1 MHTHADIDRW
11 SLAYWI
17 AGAGNWHT
25 RWECTSADALLCIL
39 QVTVT
44 LWVALEYYRYAVLCA
59 PTCTYTVSVPANIH
73 MTYLRRV
80 FIQCLA
86 IHVASAVLSWV
97 ITPYYIVV
105 IAMAWNAVTTRKLC
119 AAKKVATRDQE
130 DLNRERY
137 IAKQAAALAASR
149 APVTD
154 TTQQLQHALTVLN
167 AAVSN
172 KGR

>member
-17 AGAGNWHT
+17 AGAGNWYT
-25 RWECTSADALLCIL
+25 QWECTSADALLCVL

-44 LWVALEYYRYAVLCA
+44 VWMAWEYYRYAALCS
-59 PTCTYTVSVPANIH
+59 PSCIYNVSTPAGLH
-73 MTYLRRV
+73 MKYLRRV

-86 IHVASAVLSWV
+86 IHLASAVLSWV
-97 ITPYYIVV
+97 VTPYYIIVG
-105 IAMAWNAVTTRKLC
+105 AMAWNAVTIRKLC
-119 AAKKVATRDQE
+119 VAKQIDSRDQE
-130 DLNRERY
+130 YANRERY
-137 IAKQAAALAASR
+137 IAKQAAILAASR
-149 APVTD
+149 TPVAD

-167 AAVSN
+167 AAVST